1 MIGFPAMDPAPA
13 EAYPQGADGGAR
25 PSVPGRAEDGW
36 PGFVW
41 PQSFEGFAEGLHEEF
56 LAEGVA

>member
-13 EAYPQGADGGAR
+13 EAYPQGAYGGAR
-25 PSVPGRAEDGW
+25 PSAPGRAEYRW

-41 PQSFEGFAEGLHEEF
+41 SQSFEGFTEGVHEEL